1 MISAAFF
8 IGAAI
13 IAALSAV
20 MFTNAKS
27 GPQQTLGGVVALV
40 ALLVASL
47 GALMRV
53 AGIHY

>member
-8 IGAAI
+8 IGSAI
-13 IAALSAV
+13 IATLSAI

-53 AGIHY
+53 AGISY